1 MLKYSFIMFISYSC
15 TAEVV
20 VILNEGL
27 EQTCKLAK
35 KESRKASFKCFKDP
49 YRDINNE
56 YIEKVASIWDFVS
69 AEIPLEG
76 EVNES
81 ER

>member
-1 MLKYSFIMFISYSC
+1 MFTCYSC

-20 VILNEGL
+20 VLLNEGL

-49 YRDINNE
+49 LREINNE
-56 YIEKVASIWDFVS
+56 YIKKIGIIWDFIS
-69 AEIPLEG
+69 AKIPLEG
-76 EVNES
+76 EENES

>member
-1 MLKYSFIMFISYSC
+1 MFTCYSC

-20 VILNEGL
+20 VLLNEGL

-35 KESRKASFKCFKDP
+35 KDLRKASFKCFKDP
-49 YRDINNE
+49 LREINNE
-56 YIEKVASIWDFVS
+56 YIKKVGIIWDFIS
-69 AEIPLEG
+69 AKIPHEG
-76 EVNES
+76 EENES

>member
-1 MLKYSFIMFISYSC
+1 MFTCYSC

-20 VILNEGL
+20 VLLNEGL

-49 YRDINNE
+49 LREINNE
-56 YIEKVASIWDFVS
+56 YIHQ
-69 AEIPLEG
+69 
-76 EVNES
+76 ES
-81 ER
+81 RHHLGFHIRQNTS